1 MQPIVYLISNA
12 VHMYAVYILFTAVLG
27 KSKLPKYAELLT
39 YYVYY
44 LINCGV
50 YLFMDSMMLNL
61 ISNILPMFMIMLQYR
76 KPIQTYI
83 FLTIGVCAV
92 GMILHWMLFCIFP
105 ESMLLK
111 SNTPQSISFLGL
123 VFLFRHYFNRKEKV
137 IVNSGY
143 VIFLIIISIGTI
155 VIAELSG
162 PEFNVRCFIISL
174 ILLVIN
180 FLNFYLYDRYIENM
194 QFQIMF
200 NEIASSNKAYQ
211 NQLIIMN
218 ESQKQIRL
226 LKHDMKNHLLKLK
239 YDLVNDNCQKAVN
252 YIDEMSEKITAE
264 KEFVS
269 TGNVDFDCLLNYKL
283 AIAQE
288 YGVDFSCNVVLPEE
302 LQVDSF
308 DLTVILGNL
317 LDNALNALK
326 QAEKKILEI
335 DINYSIGMIVIKIE
349 NTFSGMNNTY
359 DNPGE
364 HGYGLISV
372 QTSLEKYNGKLQN
385 DIIDNKYIAK
395 AILYNIKQKEK

>member
-1 MQPIVYLISNA
+1 
-12 VHMYAVYILFTAVLG
+12 
-27 KSKLPKYAELLT
+27 
-39 YYVYY
+39 
-44 LINCGV
+44 
-50 YLFMDSMMLNL
+50 
-61 ISNILPMFMIMLQYR
+61 
-76 KPIQTYI
+76 
-83 FLTIGVCAV
+83 
-92 GMILHWMLFCIFP
+92 
-105 ESMLLK
+105 
-111 SNTPQSISFLGL
+111 
-123 VFLFRHYFNRKEKV
+123 
-137 IVNSGY
+137 
-143 VIFLIIISIGTI
+143 
-155 VIAELSG
+155 
-162 PEFNVRCFIISL
+162 
-174 ILLVIN
+174 
-180 FLNFYLYDRYIENM
+180 
-194 QFQIMF
+194 
-200 NEIASSNKAYQ
+200 
-211 NQLIIMN
+211 MN
-218 ESQKQIRL
+218 HKQIRL